1 MIKPNPIPWWGESG
15 SYDLQRILGG
25 KLFPVLRWVVSMCWD
40 GKQMWPNRRR
50 KNGRQEEFTAELG
63 LRVLFTVQNKE
74 SDKNKKWL
82 QVVTW
87 EKVINAEK
95 HSQHQPHVEILI
107 DCFSTQEEKTEL
119 YGLLGNHF
127 SKEYLYKSICSNTY
141 IYTQVMT
148 CCKMVCSLMLRL
160 GLSAAW
166 WINQNTARSWISLSK
181 VPKRKEESYKGLRCT
196 LQPGEIQWADVSSV
210 KISIS

>member
-1 MIKPNPIPWWGESG
+1 MTCRGFWEVSCFQFCGGLWVCAEMGNRCDLIGGEKTEDKRNLLLSWA
-15 SYDLQRILGG
+15 SEYFS
-25 KLFPVLRWVVSMCWD
+25 LFKTKSQTRT
-40 GKQMWPNRRR
+40 
-50 KNGRQEEFTAELG
+50 KNGC
-63 LRVLFTVQNKE
+63 
-74 SDKNKKWL
+74 

-141 IYTQVMT
+141 ISTQVMT